1 MEKED
6 KRALNVQVPETIH
19 FRLRALARKHYD
31 GNMSLLMR
39 KLIDMALEDIEG
51 GKKRLGV

>member
-1 MEKED
+1 MEKDD
-6 KRALNVQVPETIH
+6 KRALNVQVPEMIH

-39 KLIDMALEDIEG
+39 KLIEMVLEDIEG
-51 GKKRLGV
+51 GNKRLGV